1 MNKAILRILL
11 VSGLA
16 SFQAHAQ
23 GTVTFGNN
31 SATALTNCM
40 TLQRVV
46 AGTTFL
52 VGLYYLPDGPEPTRE
67 EMELLGIRLGAN
79 AAIQPAAGLYA
90 AGTRTTPATTPGGGF
105 AWFQVRAWESAF
117 GTTYDQAKNAGQ
129 INGHFSLLGTSNIIR
144 VKTGDP
150 VNNIPPGALT
160 AFGLQSFLVAQ
171 LECIPEPTSIAIAAL
186 GLGALLLF
194 RRRK

>member
-1 MNKAILRILL
+1 MKTSLL
-11 VSGLA
+11 GITLIWGLVA
-16 SFQAHAQ
+16 PQARAQ

-31 SATALTNCM
+31 SATAITNCL

-52 VGLYYLPDGPEPTRE
+52 LGLYYLPDGPEPTRE

-105 AWFQVRAWESAF
+105 AWFQVRGWESAF
-117 GTTYDQAKNAGQ
+117 GTTYDQAKNAGP
-129 INGHFSLLGTSNIIR
+129 INGRYSLLGTSNIIR

-160 AFGLQSFLVAQ
+160 AFGLQSFFMLQ
-171 LECIPEPTSIAIAAL
+171 LECIPEPASFAIAAL